1 MEQVEA
7 YDKSAPAISESTDR
21 RTAFEDP
28 RGGRPRI
35 ALTLGGGGARGLA
48 HIGVLKVL
56 CSEGIP
62 VDFVTGASMGA
73 VIGGAFA
80 AGFPVEEME
89 QIALKTGI
97 KKMLSWADF
106 IWPRRGLVA
115 GDRVEKNYEEVTFG
129 KNFDELDIPSTF
141 VATDIDTG
149 EEIRI
154 SSGKVS
160 RAIRASTAVPGVFN
174 PVEMDGRRLVD
185 GSIAASL
192 PVSAA
197 YASGA
202 EQVFASDVRSDVD
215 ATEKLMRIKNW
226 WSKKKSSR
234 KASYLALSGGF
245 VLRCVEP
252 VLPES
257 ISFVAKT
264 LEFCRKKGDDYELS
278 VRETGGGENMRQV
291 VTIKPKVGHI
301 KWYQFYK
308 AKECIAAG
316 EKAAEEALR
325 LLEVSR
331 ILT

>member
-1 MEQVEA
+1 MEQVKA
-7 YDKSAPAISESTDR
+7 YDTNIPAAEVTVNSTIPFRDS
-21 RTAFEDP
+21 
-28 RGGRPRI
+28 GSGRPRI

-56 CSEGIP
+56 VSEGIP

-89 QIALKTGI
+89 QIAIKTGI

-115 GDRVEKNYEEVTFG
+115 GDRVEKNYEQITFG

-149 EEIRI
+149 EEVRL
-154 SSGKVS
+154 SSGKVA
-160 RAIRASTAVPGVFN
+160 RALRASTAVPGIFN
-174 PVEMDGRRLVD
+174 PVYMDGRRLVD
-185 GSIAASL
+185 GSIAASV

-197 YASGA
+197 FSMGA
-202 EQVFASDVRSDVD
+202 DVVIALDVRSDVD
-215 ATEKLMRIKNW
+215 ATEKLIRIKNW
-226 WSKKKSSR
+226 WNKKKNSR
-234 KASYLALSGGF
+234 KVSYLALSGGF
-245 VLRCVEP
+245 VLKYVEP

-264 LEFCRKKGDDYELS
+264 LEFCKKKGDDYELCKDTAGS
-278 VRETGGGENMRQV
+278 GGQNRSMIA
-291 VTIKPKVGHI
+291 IKPRVSHI
-301 KWYQFYK
+301 KWFQFYK
-308 AKECIAAG
+308 AKECITAG

-325 LLEVSR
+325 DLEK
-331 ILT
+331 II

>member
-1 MEQVEA
+1 MEPAEA
-7 YDKSAPAISESTDR
+7 YDKSAPGISKPTER
-21 RTAFEDP
+21 KTAFKDP
-28 RGGRPRI
+28 GGGRPRI

-56 CSEGIP
+56 CSAGIP
-62 VDFVTGASMGA
+62 VDFITGASMGA

-80 AGFPVEEME
+80 AGFPVKEME

-149 EEIRI
+149 EEIRL

-160 RAIRASTAVPGVFN
+160 RALRASTAVPGIFN

-185 GSIAASL
+185 GSIAASV

-197 YASGA
+197 YAAGA
-202 EQVFASDVRSDVD
+202 ELVMASDVRSDVD

-226 WSKKKSSR
+226 WNKKKNSR
-234 KASYLALSGGF
+234 QASYLALSGGF
-245 VLRCVEP
+245 VLKYVEP

-264 LEFCRKKGDDYELS
+264 LEFCHKKGGDCKLS
-278 VRETGGGENMRQV
+278 GQEAGSGENMRQV
-291 VTIKPKVGHI
+291 ITIKPEVSHI

-316 EKAAEEALR
+316 EKAAEEALKV
-325 LLEVSR
+325 LE
-331 ILT
+331 